1 MSTGIL
7 SLPLEILD
15 KILTPCLVHQ
25 RDPGAEII
33 PNPIMD
39 EDVLSRFG
47 GRWPDHWEEEDE
59 APSTSTNLQTLSN
72 TNYAKHHSF
81 MSLLAVNH
89 QLRAEAA
96 YILLAKNTFRFRIA
110 SSDDATATDYPFWQ
124 THLQHAKHLTLYF
137 RYTDTPAARIALTA
151 HQNRWSDMGLG
162 GNFHN
167 GIHNLSR
174 LSRRDLWTQR
184 FRQLSRCSAALSSI
198 SVNIQQILPPNQPDL
213 PDPSRRNTLFE
224 LGDYLWY
231 FITATWQVDSVT
243 LGDSTSYPPDEKKGL
258 AAKTEHRL
266 SCAGVGHARRSIEIV
281 ARCHNDFERLV
292 SGWNVERGDQG
303 VKKEEADSDVV
314 MGNSSW

>member
-1 MSTGIL
+1 M
-7 SLPLEILD
+7 
-15 KILTPCLVHQ
+15 HQ

-33 PNPIMD
+33 PHPITD

-47 GRWPDHWEEEDE
+47 GRWPDHSDEEDE
-59 APSTSTNLQTLSN
+59 ASSPPTHLQTLSN
-72 TNYAKHHSF
+72 MNYAKHHSF

-89 QLRAEAA
+89 QIRAEAA
-96 YILLAKNTFRFRIA
+96 YILLTKNTFRFRIA
-110 SSDDATATDYPFWQ
+110 SSDDATATEHAFWQ

-137 RYTDTPAARIALTA
+137 RYTDTLAARIALTA
-151 HQNRWSDMGLG
+151 SENRWSEMGLG
-162 GNFHN
+162 GNFHR
-167 GIHNLSR
+167 GIRNQSR

-243 LGDSTSYPPDEKKGL
+243 LDDSKSYPPDEYNGV

-266 SCAGVGHARRSIEIV
+266 SCAGVGNARRRIEIV
-281 ARCHNDFERLV
+281 ARSDKDFERLV
-292 SGWNVERGDQG
+292 SGWNVERFDE
-303 VKKEEADSDVV
+303 VVKEEEDVDVV
-314 MGNSSW
+314 MGNSTW

>member
-1 MSTGIL
+1 M
-7 SLPLEILD
+7 E
-15 KILTPCLVHQ
+15 
-25 RDPGAEII
+25 
-33 PNPIMD
+33 

-47 GRWPDHWEEEDE
+47 CRWPDHREEEDE
-59 APSTSTNLQTLSN
+59 APSPPTYLQTLSN

-96 YILLAKNTFRFRIA
+96 YILLAKNQFRFRIA

-124 THLQHAKHLTLYF
+124 THLQQAKHLTLYF
-137 RYTDTPAARIALTA
+137 RYTDTPASRIALTA

-162 GNFHN
+162 GNFHS
-167 GIHNLSR
+167 GIRNLSR

-198 SVNIQQILPPNQPDL
+198 TVNIQHILPPNQPDL
-213 PDPSRRNTLFE
+213 PDPTRRNTLFE
-224 LGDYLWY
+224 LGDCLWY

-243 LGDSTSYPPDEKKGL
+243 LGDSTSYPPDEKMGL
-258 AAKTEHRL
+258 AAKTEHWL
-266 SCAGVGHARRSIEIV
+266 SCAGVGNVRRSIEIV
-281 ARCHNDFERLV
+281 ARCNNDFERLV
-292 SGWNVERGDQG
+292 SGWNVEGLDED
-303 VKKEEADSDVV
+303 VKEGEEVVDVV